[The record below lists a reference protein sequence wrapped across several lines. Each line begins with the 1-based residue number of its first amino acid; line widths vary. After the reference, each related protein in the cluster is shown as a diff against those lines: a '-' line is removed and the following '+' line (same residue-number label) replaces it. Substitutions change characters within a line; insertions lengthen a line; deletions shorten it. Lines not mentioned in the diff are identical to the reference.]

1 MSRPRTREHF
11 PGMKVRGG
19 RRRLH
24 SQIGSIW
31 IDVTEAASKA
41 GRAFVRVSAQVGPF
55 VEAMERVR
63 RHLRIT
69 TLANFWLARRQARD
83 QWLSRRMLPATP
95 SPWAA
100 PIRSENHR

>member
-1 MSRPRTREHF
+1 MSRPRTLEHF
-11 PGMKVRGG
+11 PRMKVRGG

-31 IDVTEAASKA
+31 TDVSEAASKA
-41 GRAFVRVSAQVGPF
+41 GRVFVRISAQVGPF

-63 RHLRIT
+63 RQLRIA
-69 TLANFWLARRQARD
+69 TLAGFWLARRQARD

-100 PIRSENHR
+100 PIRKDAP